1 MIFITG
7 AAGKTGRAILAAL
20 AKQEVPVKALV
31 RSHQDAD
38 TIAAFP
44 NCEFI
49 PGDLRVPEEF
59 SSALEGID
67 SLYYICPNV
76 TRDEVEIGLHLI
88 QLVKKYKINHFC
100 YHSVL
105 HPQIEDM
112 PHHWQKMRMEE
123 LLFKSGI
130 DFTILQPCAYMQN
143 ILGGWDKIKEGKYI
157 VPYRTSARLSI
168 VDLQD
173 IAAVAAIVLTQPGH
187 ENAIYE
193 LAGPQALSQQ
203 EVALAL
209 SKALEISVEAI
220 ELRREDWRISAENS
234 GMDDGYALQ
243 TLLKMFEYYDH
254 YGLIGNPRTLE
265 NLLGHKP
272 TNFQYFLQNTIKSGD
287 NW

>member
-7 AAGKTGRAILAAL
+7 AAGKTGRAILHAL

-31 RSHQDAD
+31 RSHKDAD
-38 TIAAFP
+38 NLAVNT
-44 NCEFI
+44 NCEFVL
-49 PGDLRVPEEF
+49 GDLREPAGF
-59 SSALEGID
+59 ASSLEGIN

-76 TRDEVEIGLHLI
+76 TPDEAEIGLQLI
-88 QLVKKYKINHFC
+88 ELAQQYKIKRFC

-105 HPQIEDM
+105 HPQIEEM

-123 LLFKSGI
+123 SLFKSDI
-130 DFTILQPCAYMQN
+130 NFTILQPCAYMQN

-157 VPYRTSARLSI
+157 TPYRTSARLSI
-168 VDLQD
+168 VDLHD
-173 IAAVAAIVLTQPGH
+173 VAAAAANVLTQPGH
-187 ENAIYE
+187 DNAIYE

-220 ELRREDWRISAENS
+220 ELKLEDWRISAENS
-234 GMDDGYALQ
+234 GMDGYALQ
-243 TLLKMFEYYDH
+243 TLLKMFEYYDQ

-272 TNFQYFLQNTIKSGD
+272 TSFQQFLQNIIKSGD

>member
-7 AAGKTGRAILAAL
+7 AAGKTGRAILNAL

-31 RSHQDAD
+31 RSHNDAD
-38 TIAAFP
+38 NLAAFT
-44 NCEFI
+44 NCEFVL
-49 PGDLRVPEEF
+49 GDLREPTGF
-59 SSALEGID
+59 ASALHGID
-67 SLYYICPNV
+67 SIYYICPNV
-76 TRDEVEIGLHLI
+76 TPDEVEIGLHLI
-88 QLVKKYKINHFC
+88 TLAKKYQINHFC

-123 LLFKSGI
+123 LLFKSDI
-130 DFTILQPCAYMQN
+130 NFTILQPCAYMQN
-143 ILGGWDKIKEGKYI
+143 ILGGWNKIKEGKYS
-157 VPYRTSARLSI
+157 VPYHTSTRLSI
-168 VDLQD
+168 VDLHD
-173 IAAVAAIVLTQPGH
+173 VADAAAKVLTQPGH

-203 EVALAL
+203 EVASAL
-209 SKALEISVEAI
+209 SNALEILVEAI
-220 ELRREDWRISAENS
+220 EQQREEWRISAENS
-234 GMDDGYALQ
+234 GMDRYALQ

-254 YGLIGNPRTLE
+254 YGLTGNPHTLE

-272 TNFQYFLQNTIKSGD
+272 TSFQQFLQNIIKSGD